1 MQKILSCVMDIGE
14 QMLLCGAEIHRVEDS
29 IERMCKAF
37 GAKRIDV
44 FSITSSLVVTISMED
59 GEQYTQTRRIN
70 GSGMDLERLHRL
82 NHLSRQICENTMTLE
97 EIQKEYKECMK
108 IKGYPTWVICLSYAF
123 VTAAFTAFFGGNVYE
138 VLLSAILGLLIS
150 VVTHFSEK
158 VDVNRVF
165 VKFFCSFFVT
175 AFAFC
180 FMKFGWIAD
189 VDKVIIGNIMVLIP
203 GIGFTNALRDLFVG
217 DSIAGL
223 LRTVEAILL
232 ALAISAGYFLFVW
245 LLGGVF

>member
-29 IERMCKAF
+29 IERMCKAY

-44 FSITSSLVVTISMED
+44 FTITSSLVVTIFMEN

-70 GSGMDLERLHRL
+70 GSGTDLERLHRL
-82 NHLSRQICENTMTLE
+82 NNLSRRICENKMTLE
-97 EIQKEYKECMK
+97 DIQEEYKKCMMTK
-108 IKGYPTWVICLSYAF
+108 EYPTWVICLSY
-123 VTAAFTAFFGGNVYE
+123 VLISAAFTAFFGGNVYE
-138 VLLSAILGLLIS
+138 VLLSSVLGLLIS
-150 VVTHFSEK
+150 IITYFSEK
-158 VDVNRVF
+158 VDMNRVF
-165 VKFFCSFFVT
+165 LKFLCSFIVT

-180 FMKFGWIAD
+180 FMRFGWIAN
-189 VDKVIIGNIMVLIP
+189 VDKVIIGNIMILIP

-217 DSIAGL
+217 DSIAGI